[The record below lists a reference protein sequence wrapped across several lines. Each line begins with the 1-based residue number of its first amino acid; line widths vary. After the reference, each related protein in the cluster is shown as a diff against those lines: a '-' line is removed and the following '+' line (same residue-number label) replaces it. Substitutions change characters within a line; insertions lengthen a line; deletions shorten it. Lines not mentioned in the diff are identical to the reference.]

1 MSRRA
6 LWTGAGLLAL
16 LLVLFIGVSGCTGTT
31 PGGNAT
37 TIPTVTG
44 QTTAG
49 PTGAATGDVTAV
61 PTNVTGPRTDLLIA
75 TTTSLDDTGL
85 LDYLTP
91 IYEATHAVNLKIT
104 SQGTGK
110 AIELAKR
117 GDADL
122 LLVHS
127 PSQETTFMEGGNGVN
142 RRSFAYNYFVIVGP
156 ESDPA
161 GIKGLTPEEAFTKLM
176 KDGKAGNKG
185 VVFVSRGDNSGTH
198 SAEKTIW
205 GKAKVN
211 YATDVQKSGAWY
223 VEAGKGMGETLQMAS
238 EKGAYTLSDEGTFL
252 AYKGNLKLTPLI
264 TEGASLLNIY
274 SAITVVQKGN
284 ATASLEAA
292 NQYIDFLISADTQA
306 KIADFGKEQ
315 YGKGLFSPMTA
326 EKAKEFKVDSSTP
339 ATATKPVLIYAAGS
353 LASPFAKLK
362 KTFDANTTGA
372 ELGIYTGA
380 SVTQIEKVTKTNAK
394 ADAVASADAY
404 LIPKLMFPNNA
415 SWMLSFARNAMVLAY
430 NNTTSDYASE
440 ITAKNWYEI
449 LDRKDVS
456 YATSDP
462 TSDPGGY
469 RSYMVIKL
477 AEKHYGKNT
486 IFKSLVGDHSKITYT
501 FANDKTT
508 IDVAKPTPDGVTL
521 VIPKTG
527 DPSYTDLLK
536 TGKVD
541 YVFTYRSNAVQNG
554 FNYVTLPTEIDLSDP
569 AHEAEYGKVEVKR
582 PDGSTEAG
590 MPITYGITVPS
601 VAKNPEL
608 GEAFVRLLTG
618 PEGAA
623 VLQAE
628 GFTPISPA
636 GATGTVPAGAMAA

>member
-1 MSRRA
+1 MNHLSLIA
-6 LWTGAGLLAL
+6 GTGLLAI
-16 LLVLFIGVSGCTGTT
+16 LLVLFTGVAGCTGSI
-31 PGGNAT
+31 PG
-37 TIPTVTG
+37 
-44 QTTAG
+44 
-49 PTGAATGDVTAV
+49 GDVTTPPIASGQATAAPTGITTGGV
-61 PTNVTGPRTDLLIA
+61 TAIPTNLTRPRTDLLIA

-91 IYEATHAVNLKIT
+91 FYEATHPVNLKIT

-127 PSQETTFMEGGNGVN
+127 PSLETAFMEGGYGVN

-161 GIKGLTPEEAFTKLM
+161 GIRGLTPEEAFTKLM
-176 KDGKAGNKG
+176 KDGKAGNRG

-238 EKGAYTLSDEGTFL
+238 EMGAYTLSDEGTFL
-252 AYKGNLKLTPLI
+252 AYRGNLKLTPLI

-274 SAITVVQKGN
+274 SAIAVVPEGN

-292 NQYIDFLISADTQA
+292 NQYIDFLLSADTQE
-306 KIADFGKEQ
+306 KIAGFGKEQ

-326 EKAKEFKVDSSTP
+326 EKAKEFGVDGSTP
-339 ATATKPVLIYAAGS
+339 ATAIKPVLVYAAGS
-353 LASPFAKLK
+353 LASPFATLK
-362 KTFDANTTGA
+362 RSFDANTTGA

-394 ADAVASADAY
+394 ADVVASADAF

-430 NNTTSDYASE
+430 NNSTSDYATE
-440 ITAKNWYEI
+440 INAGNWYEI
-449 LDRKDVS
+449 LDRDGVS

-462 TSDPGGY
+462 TTDPGGY

-477 AEKHYGKNT
+477 AEKFYGKNT
-486 IFKSLVGDHSKITYT
+486 IFQHLVGDHSKITCT
-501 FANDKTT
+501 TANDRTT
-508 IDVAKPTPDGVTL
+508 IDVSKPTPDGVTL
-521 VIPKTG
+521 VIPRTG
-527 DPSYTDLLK
+527 DPSYTDQLRS
-536 TGKVD
+536 GKVD
-541 YVFTYRSNAVQNG
+541 YVFTG
-554 FNYVTLPTEIDLSDP
+554 W
-569 AHEAEYGKVEVKR
+569 YGSR
-582 PDGSTEAG
+582 YSGA
-590 MPITYGITVPS
+590 
-601 VAKNPEL
+601 
-608 GEAFVRLLTG
+608 VRL
-618 PEGAA
+618 
-623 VLQAE
+623 V
-628 GFTPISPA
+628 
-636 GATGTVPAGAMAA
+636 